1 MIPKIN
7 ITNNKDEKVKYDSGD
22 PTTGY
27 LSDKVVAGTGI
38 TLAEG
43 TGADENKLKITNS
56 LDTSGLVPYTGATGN
71 VDLGNNDLI
80 LDKDGATG
88 LMKHTTT
95 TGAISYITDKSAN
108 WNTAYGWG
116 NHALAGYLTSP
127 DYKSLFRVYQDRAQ
141 TVSNGSWE
149 IVQYQ
154 AVNYDDSKE
163 FDTASSYKWIVS
175 ADGRY
180 HISARVK
187 FARAPLATSYAR
199 SYLDIRI
206 IKNGSVWRYG
216 NGRVLGDATPA
227 EFPREIN
234 SVSVDDDI
242 WLNRRD
248 EVWIEVYQYN
258 DASSGLDTVA
268 GTEETTFAQ
277 HKFNSLT
284 GQ

>member
-1 MIPKIN
+1 MPYTFNPFTAK
-7 ITNNKDEKVKYDSGD
+7 
-22 PTTGY
+22 
-27 LSDKVVAGTGI
+27 LDKVNN
-38 TLAEG
+38 L
-43 TGADENKLKITNS
+43 
-56 LDTSGLVPYTGATGN
+56 SGYVPYTGATGN

-80 LDKDGATG
+80 LDKDGTTG

-95 TGAISYITDKSAN
+95 TGAISYITDNSAN

-116 NHALAGYLTSP
+116 NHALAGYIKTP
-127 DYKSLFRVYQDRAQ
+127 DYKSLFRVYQNRAQ
-141 TVSNGSWE
+141 TVSNDSWE

-154 AVNYDDSKE
+154 AVNYDDLNE
-163 FDTASSYKWIVS
+163 FDNASSYKWKVNE
-175 ADGRY
+175 DGRY

-199 SYLDIRI
+199 SYLNIRI

-258 DASSGLDTVA
+258 DASSRLDTIA